1 MVIIAVRPSHRLALL
16 LCAGHAAA
24 AGALA
29 AIEAPLWLAVSL
41 ALLITANGAACVRKF
56 AMLRSRSSIVAL
68 VAGSRGAVHVRTGS
82 GEWHEGTLL
91 ATSFV
96 APWLILLNV
105 GTAGGPAVI
114 HVVLLADSMEAG
126 DFRRLRVLLRWARA
140 RDAC

>member
-1 MVIIAVRPSHRLALL
+1 MIIAVRPSRRLALL

-29 AIEAPLWLAVSL
+29 AIEAPLWLAISL
-41 ALLITANGAACVRKF
+41 VLLITANGAACVRKF

-68 VAGSRGAVHVRTGS
+68 EAGSRGAVHVQAGS
-82 GEWHEGTLL
+82 GEWHEGTFL

-105 GTAGGPAVI
+105 GTAGGPSVI

-126 DFRRLRVLLRWARA
+126 EFRRLRVLLRWARA
-140 RDAC
+140 RDAG